1 MSGDILVRALTPED
15 RDPWQRLWLGYL
27 EFYHSNVPDSTL
39 QTTWRRLLD
48 PGEPMDG
55 ALAVAGG
62 VPVGLVH
69 FIEHRSCWTVG
80 NYLYLQDLFVDPSM
94 RGRGAGRSLI
104 EHVYAEGTRRG
115 CARVHWLTHETN
127 AAARAL
133 YDQVATRPG
142 FVQYTHALPTP

>member
-1 MSGDILVRALTPED
+1 MTGTFLVRAVTSED
-15 RDPWQRLWLGYL
+15 RGEWQRLWLGYL
-27 EFYHSNVPDSTL
+27 AFYHSTVPDSTL
-39 QTTWRRLLD
+39 ETTWRRLLD
-48 PGEPMDG
+48 PAEPVDG

-62 VPVGLVH
+62 MPAGLVH

-94 RGRGAGRSLI
+94 RGKGVGRGLI

-127 AAARAL
+127 TNARFL
-133 YDQVATRPG
+133 YDQLAEQPG
-142 FVQYTHALPTP
+142 FVQYTHTLPAP